1 MESTN
6 LFSGKLSI
14 KVAMSL
20 FVAML
25 SATSVS
31 AEDQV
36 KANTTDSTTQ
46 VTTIIKEIGVE
57 GKKAT
62 KVMKDARGRVVN
74 RGGKKS
80 GTTSAAGDVTTFQ
93 DGDDLW
99 LTVTGVQLPEKP
111 VKKGI
116 YIHNGVKVAIQ

>member
-36 KANTTDSTTQ
+36 KANTTDSTQ

-57 GKKAT
+57 GKKST
-62 KVMKDARGRVVN
+62 KVIKDTRGRVVN

-99 LTVTGVQLPEKP
+99 LTVTGVKLPEKP